1 MELTFITIA
10 LVMILVIIAFVKD
23 YYENKKITDMTVDE
37 RQKYLNEKQTILEY
51 KKQKQLEEKRS
62 RKESFNK
69 ILLEAKQRDMQ
80 RSQEISFGKINEEM
94 MCPHCQTRGQIRTKH
109 IKQKKGVSG
118 GKATSAVLTGGL
130 SLLVVGLS
138 RKEEATQA
146 HCCNCNN
153 TWFF

>member
-1 MELTFITIA
+1 
-10 LVMILVIIAFVKD
+10 
-23 YYENKKITDMTVDE
+23 MTADE
-37 RQKYLNEKQTILEY
+37 RQKYLNEKQTILEN

-62 RKESFNK
+62 RKENFNRM
-69 ILLEAKQRDMQ
+69 LLEAKQR
-80 RSQEISFGKINEEM
+80 EIEITFGEINAEM
-94 MCPHCQTRGQIRTKH
+94 MCPHCQSKGQIRTKY
-109 IKQKKGVSG
+109 IRQKKGVSG

-138 RKEEATQA
+138 RKENATQA